1 MNKLK
6 KDNVLNFPSKM
17 TEIEREVEAIV
28 FAAAEPLSIET
39 IETKISKNTDVLK
52 ILQKLQTFYT
62 NRGINL
68 VCISNKWSFRTAQNL
83 SSLMSQQKT
92 VEKKLSKAAIETLA
106 IIVYHQ
112 PVTRAEIEEIRGV
125 AFGTNTL
132 EILMELNWVKP
143 QGRKDIPG
151 KPIQYGTTD
160 DFLSHFNLQ
169 KLSDLPTVDELGT
182 AGLIDTSSV
191 DASIFG
197 TGKFYKEKQEDNEAE
212 ESVDAVDTA
221 KAELDTLVNNEAT
234 LSEEFKEKTAVI
246 FEAAVKSK
254 LSDEIDRLET
264 QYKEELAEEVSST
277 KSELVEKVD
286 SYLNYVVE
294 NWIKENEIAIEN
306 GLRTEIAEGFMDK
319 LKDLFTESYIQVPES
334 KVDLVD
340 ELAEQ
345 VEELETKLNETTQ
358 KVIDQ
363 SGEIEEMTKDRII
376 NESASDLAD
385 TQVEKLKSLV
395 NDLDFENEEKFKEKV
410 DTIKEAHFS
419 QETGS
424 SDESPM
430 IEEDGHDEVMETSPN
445 MERYVSTLKK
455 TVSKN

>member
-39 IETKISKNTDVLK
+39 IETKISKNADVLK

-169 KLSDLPTVDELGT
+169 KLSDLPTVNELGT

-197 TGKFYKEKQEDNEAE
+197 TGKFYKEKQED
-212 ESVDAVDTA
+212 
-221 KAELDTLVNNEAT
+221 K
-234 LSEEFKEKTAVI
+234 
-246 FEAAVKSK
+246 
-254 LSDEIDRLET
+254 
-264 QYKEELAEEVSST
+264 
-277 KSELVEKVD
+277 
-286 SYLNYVVE
+286 
-294 NWIKENEIAIEN
+294 KENIYSDI
-306 GLRTEIAEGFMDK
+306 
-319 LKDLFTESYIQVPES
+319 
-334 KVDLVD
+334 D
-340 ELAEQ
+340 EM
-345 VEELETKLNETTQ
+345 LN
-358 KVIDQ
+358 
-363 SGEIEEMTKDRII
+363 
-376 NESASDLAD
+376 
-385 TQVEKLKSLV
+385 
-395 NDLDFENEEKFKEKV
+395 
-410 DTIKEAHFS
+410 
-419 QETGS
+419 
-424 SDESPM
+424 
-430 IEEDGHDEVMETSPN
+430 
-445 MERYVSTLKK
+445 STLKPE
-455 TVSKN
+455 SDE

>member
-182 AGLIDTSSV
+182 AGLIDTSTI

-197 TGKFYKEKQEDNEAE
+197 TGKFYKEKQED
-212 ESVDAVDTA
+212 
-221 KAELDTLVNNEAT
+221 K
-234 LSEEFKEKTAVI
+234 
-246 FEAAVKSK
+246 
-254 LSDEIDRLET
+254 
-264 QYKEELAEEVSST
+264 
-277 KSELVEKVD
+277 
-286 SYLNYVVE
+286 
-294 NWIKENEIAIEN
+294 KENIYSDI
-306 GLRTEIAEGFMDK
+306 
-319 LKDLFTESYIQVPES
+319 
-334 KVDLVD
+334 D
-340 ELAEQ
+340 EM
-345 VEELETKLNETTQ
+345 LN
-358 KVIDQ
+358 
-363 SGEIEEMTKDRII
+363 
-376 NESASDLAD
+376 
-385 TQVEKLKSLV
+385 
-395 NDLDFENEEKFKEKV
+395 
-410 DTIKEAHFS
+410 
-419 QETGS
+419 
-424 SDESPM
+424 
-430 IEEDGHDEVMETSPN
+430 
-445 MERYVSTLKK
+445 STLKPESDK
-455 TVSKN
+455 